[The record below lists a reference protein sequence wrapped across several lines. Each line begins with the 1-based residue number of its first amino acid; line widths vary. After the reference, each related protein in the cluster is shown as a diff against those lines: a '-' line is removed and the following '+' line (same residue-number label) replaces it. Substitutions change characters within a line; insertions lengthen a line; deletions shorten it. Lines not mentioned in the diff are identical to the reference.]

1 MGTRAGTHPY
11 TPIRVLIADA
21 YPIMRTGLIMAVEQE
36 PQMQVVDIAIHRQD
50 LIPRLRAAP
59 VHVLVI
65 NLVGMGDA
73 PVALIREIKQAHPHL
88 GIVVFAATVD
98 FAPELLAVGVHA
110 YISFAEPDEQLH
122 LAIRA
127 AKAGQRYL
135 SPPTQEYVD
144 RCERLMVPHRF
155 VPRELQILKYL
166 AQGMRYREIG
176 TCLNLSDETVQN
188 YISRIRK
195 KTGWSSRTEMVS
207 WYRAMYGNEGVPVDR
222 FASIAK

>member
-1 MGTRAGTHPY
+1 MGTRASTHPY

-21 YPIMRTGLIMAVEQE
+21 YPIMRTGLITTIEQE
-36 PQMQVVDIAIHRQD
+36 PQMQVVDIVVHRHD

-59 VHVLVI
+59 IHVLVI

-88 GIVVFAATVD
+88 GVVVFAATVD
-98 FAPELLAVGVHA
+98 FAPELLAVGVHG
-110 YISFAEPDEQLH
+110 YISYAEPDEQLH

-127 AKAGQRYL
+127 AKAGQHYL

-144 RCERLMVPHRF
+144 HCARLGATHRF

-166 AQGMRYREIG
+166 AQGMRYREIASN
-176 TCLNLSDETVQN
+176 LDLSDETVQN

-207 WYRAMYGNEGVPVDR
+207 WYRTMYGSEGSPHVLR
-222 FASIAK
+222 FHNT